1 MKYTVLFLLLWFATY
16 THAGERNDL
25 RLLGLKGLVKQ
36 IRESKQTFLYD
47 SNGTDILAADETT
60 TLFNTKGQITEQQ
73 YHEEHDEDSF
83 RTIYIYNIDP
93 INTESGETRLKET
106 ILLDSDNRV
115 HNKTTYALDKEG
127 IFIGTDTVQ
136 YSTGTYSESCD
147 GERNIQ
153 WSASIKYLHQKKYDS
168 SGRLQQ
174 ETYKEEDGKTATQI
188 KYVYDGKGRLL
199 EERQKGSHAPAPP
212 YTGKPPYFVNRFR
225 YRAESDEPYAIA
237 HYSEGKYSGSDH
249 FYYRYDKMGN
259 WIYRKTVSSG
269 KIIHITTRSIL
280 YFATR

>member
-1 MKYTVLFLLLWFATY
+1 MVRPEPALFETLLLNAD
-16 THAGERNDL
+16 NN
-25 RLLGLKGLVKQ
+25 LLNR
-36 IRESKQTFLYD
+36 ICFTP
-47 SNGTDILAADETT
+47 
-60 TLFNTKGQITEQQ
+60 
-73 YHEEHDEDSF
+73 H
-83 RTIYIYNIDP
+83 IDGSV
-93 INTESGETRLKET
+93 T
-106 ILLDSDNRV
+106 
-115 HNKTTYALDKEG
+115 A
-127 IFIGTDTVQ
+127 TDTFTFC
-136 YSTGTYSESCD
+136 TGTYSESCD

-212 YTGKPPYFVNRFR
+212 YTGKPPYFVNRFS
-225 YRAESDEPYAIA
+225 YQADANEPYAIA

-249 FYYRYDKMGN
+249 FYYRYDKRGN

>member
-1 MKYTVLFLLLWFATY
+1 MKYTVLFLLLWLATY
-16 THAGERNDL
+16 THAGERNEL
-25 RLLGLKGLVKQ
+25 RLLGLKGQVKQ
-36 IRESKQTFLYD
+36 IRETKQTFLYD
-47 SNGTDILAADETT
+47 SNGADTLATDETT
-60 TLFNTKGQITEQQ
+60 TLFNTKEQITEQQ
-73 YHEEHDEDSF
+73 YHKEHDEDSF

-93 INTESGETRLKET
+93 INTPRGESRLEVA

-115 HNKTTYALDKEG
+115 HNKTTYAIDKEG
-127 IFIGTDTVQ
+127 KFIATDTVK

-147 GERNIQ
+147 GIRHTE
-153 WSASIKYLHQKKYDS
+153 WSASINYLHKCSYNGNGQLLS
-168 SGRLQQ
+168 
-174 ETYKEEDGKTATQI
+174 ETYEEEDGKTATQI

-225 YRAESDEPYAIA
+225 YQANADEPYAIA

-259 WIYRKTVSSG
+259 WTYRKTVSSG
-269 KIIHITTRSIL
+269 KIIHIANRSIL